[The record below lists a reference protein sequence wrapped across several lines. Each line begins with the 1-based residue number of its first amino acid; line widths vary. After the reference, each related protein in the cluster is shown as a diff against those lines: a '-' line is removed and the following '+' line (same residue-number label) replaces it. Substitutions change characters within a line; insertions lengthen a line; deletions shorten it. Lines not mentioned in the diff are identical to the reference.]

1 VRAYYLNSGYDQT
14 SGCKG
19 GVGYSYERD
28 YGGEEYELEIGHQC
42 NASPQ
47 MIAMCCLH
55 DEFLEI
61 LRFKDSN
68 CGALSGM
75 VLRKYHNLVAEI
87 EEGVEEHKEKI
98 REGDKNEEL

>member
-1 VRAYYLNSGYDQT
+1 MRGYYLNSGYAQT

-19 GVGYSYERD
+19 GVGYSYSD
-28 YGGEEYELEIGHQC
+28 PFGGEEYELEIGHQC
-42 NASPQ
+42 NASSK

-61 LRFKDSN
+61 LRLDN
-68 CGALSGM
+68 LRGGALSDM
-75 VLRKYHNLVAEI
+75 VLQKYHALVKEI
-87 EEGVEEHKEKI
+87 DEGVETDKEKI

>member
-1 VRAYYLNSGYDQT
+1 MRAYYLNSTST
-14 SGCKG
+14 SGSRG
-19 GVGYSYERD
+19 GVGYSYKSD

-47 MIAMCCLH
+47 MIAMCVLH

-61 LRFKDSN
+61 LRFKDSS

-75 VLRKYHNLVAEI
+75 VLDKYHKLVNEI
-87 EEGVEEHKEKI
+87 EDNLRREHDE
-98 REGDKNEEL
+98 DF

>member
-1 VRAYYLNSGYDQT
+1 MRGYYLNSGYDQT
-14 SGCKG
+14 NGCKG
-19 GVGYSYERD
+19 CVGYNYSD
-28 YGGEEYELEIGHQC
+28 PFGGEEYELEIGHQC

-61 LRFKDSN
+61 LRFKDSS

-75 VLRKYHNLVAEI
+75 VLSKYHKLVNEI
-87 EEGVEEHKEKI
+87 EDNLRREHDE
-98 REGDKNEEL
+98 DF

>member
-1 VRAYYLNSGYDQT
+1 MRGYYLNSTST
-14 SGCKG
+14 SGCRG
-19 GVGYSYERD
+19 GVGYSYKSD

-61 LRFKDSN
+61 LRFKDSS

-75 VLRKYHNLVAEI
+75 VLSKYHKLVNEI
-87 EEGVEEHKEKI
+87 EDNLRREHDE
-98 REGDKNEEL
+98 DF

>member
-1 VRAYYLNSGYDQT
+1 MRAYYLNSGRNQT

-19 GVGYSYERD
+19 GVGYSYEHD

-47 MIAMCCLH
+47 MIAMCVLH

-61 LRFKDSN
+61 LRFKDSS

-75 VLRKYHNLVAEI
+75 VLSKYHKLVDEI
-87 EEGVEEHKEKI
+87 TNGVSDHMEKVRKEK
-98 REGDKNEEL
+98 ENEEL

>member
-1 VRAYYLNSGYDQT
+1 MRGYYLNSTST
-14 SGCKG
+14 SGSRG
-19 GVGYSYERD
+19 GVGYSYKSD

-47 MIAMCCLH
+47 MIAMCVLH

-61 LRFKDSN
+61 LRFKDSS

-75 VLRKYHNLVAEI
+75 VLRKYHRLVDEI
-87 EEGVEEHKEKI
+87 EDNLRREHDEHF
-98 REGDKNEEL
+98 

>member
-1 VRAYYLNSGYDQT
+1 MRGYYLNSTST
-14 SGCKG
+14 SGCRG
-19 GVGYSYERD
+19 GVGYSYKND

-47 MIAMCCLH
+47 MIAMCVLH

-61 LRFKDSN
+61 LRFKDSS

-75 VLRKYHNLVAEI
+75 VLSKYHKLVNEI
-87 EEGVEEHKEKI
+87 EDNLRREH
-98 REGDKNEEL
+98 NEDF

>member
-1 VRAYYLNSGYDQT
+1 MRGYYLNSTST
-14 SGCKG
+14 SGCRG
-19 GVGYSYERD
+19 GVGYSYKND

-47 MIAMCCLH
+47 MIAMCVLH

-61 LRFKDSN
+61 LRFKDSS

-75 VLRKYHNLVAEI
+75 VLSKYHKLVNEI
-87 EEGVEEHKEKI
+87 EDNLRREHDE
-98 REGDKNEEL
+98 DF

>member
-1 VRAYYLNSGYDQT
+1 MRSYYLNSGYDQT

-61 LRFKDSN
+61 LRFKDSS

-75 VLRKYHNLVAEI
+75 ILRKYHNLVAEI
-87 EEGVEEHKEKI
+87 EEDVQAHKEEI
-98 REGDKNEEL
+98 QEGD